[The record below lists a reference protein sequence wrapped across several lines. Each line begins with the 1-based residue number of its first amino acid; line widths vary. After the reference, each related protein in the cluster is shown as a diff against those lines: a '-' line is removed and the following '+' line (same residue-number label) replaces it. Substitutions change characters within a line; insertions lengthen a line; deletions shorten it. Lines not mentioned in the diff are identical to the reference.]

1 MQGVVGSLP
10 WQAMV
15 YFTLWLQLLGFS
27 GEAYPVCVPNAT
39 CASSCAWCDL
49 LLAWSATTSKANCL
63 LPHADLAAS
72 SLMAVFALGT
82 SFGHVLG
89 GSIGEPSMLRLLKS
103 AVHAGCVWLVCAA
116 WPLR

>member
-1 MQGVVGSLP
+1 VQGVVGSLP

-27 GEAYPVCVPNAT
+27 GEAYPV
-39 CASSCAWCDL
+39 SCIQCDL
-49 LLAWSATTSKANCL
+49 CLLVCLMRPTAFLVSRTSKANCL

-89 GSIGEPSMLRLLKS
+89 GSIGEPSMMRLLKG